1 MDKYNRQRVILVIYF
16 LMISLRKIGD
26 NQNTL
31 GADFLCPGHDIQNYQ
46 QNWMVDYSGV
56 GVDQKN

>member
-31 GADFLCPGHDIQNYQ
+31 GADILCPGHDIQIFQ
-46 QNWMVDYSGV
+46 QNWMVD
-56 GVDQKN
+56 